1 MSIHSNTFTSRKV
14 IQSNQKYLLLLFDV
28 NYESSRQ
35 KQKNILQTGYRS
47 V

>member
-1 MSIHSNTFTSRKV
+1 MSIHFNTFTSRKV
-14 IQSNQKYLLLLFDV
+14 IQSNQKYLLLFDV